1 MAFRHAAERSAA
13 SNPGSGVLADSETV
27 RSWVSRAKSGEALT
41 YFRGHLAMA
50 ADIAPAAGQLATA
63 IARLYRDGLVIPVQQ
78 RVGRHDYR
86 YIVQRTARS

>member
-1 MAFRHAAERSAA
+1 MAFRHAAEHGKA
-13 SNPGSGVLADSETV
+13 SNGGSGVLADSETV
-27 RSWVSRAKSGEALT
+27 RSWVSNARCGEALT

-50 ADIAPAAGQLATA
+50 ADIAPAAGQLAAA

-78 RVGRHDYR
+78 RLGRHDYR

>member
-1 MAFRHAAERSAA
+1 MASRYAHRRSED
-13 SNPGSGVLADSETV
+13 SNTGSGVLADTDAV
-27 RSWVSRAKSGEALT
+27 RSWVTNARAGEALT

-50 ADIAPAAGQLATA
+50 ADVMPAAGHLATVV
-63 IARLYRDGLVIPVQQ
+63 ARLHSDGLVVPVQQ